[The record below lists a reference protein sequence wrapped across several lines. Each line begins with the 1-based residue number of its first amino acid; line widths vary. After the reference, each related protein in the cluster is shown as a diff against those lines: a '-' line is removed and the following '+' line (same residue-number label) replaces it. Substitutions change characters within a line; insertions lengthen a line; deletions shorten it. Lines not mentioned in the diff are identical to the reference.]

1 MTRRGVRRVFTI
13 FVKTG
18 EICEWSKS
26 RGEFVA
32 LPVQNGELVDH
43 VFMRPVA
50 VKALIDHAMGEIESA
65 RALIAKKNPEI
76 MKLGQQRFDEGR
88 DEGRD
93 EAQRNML
100 FMLLETR
107 FGKIPV
113 SVRKR
118 LDTASSE
125 QIMEWAKKV
134 FSASSPMAV
143 VGLD

>member
-1 MTRRGVRRVFTI
+1 
-13 FVKTG
+13 
-18 EICEWSKS
+18 
-26 RGEFVA
+26 
-32 LPVQNGELVDH
+32 
-43 VFMRPVA
+43 
-50 VKALIDHAMGEIESA
+50 MGEIESA

-76 MKLGQQRFDEGR
+76 MKLRQQGFDEGRNEGR

-107 FGKIPV
+107 FGKMPV

-125 QIMEWAKKV
+125 QVMEWAKKV